1 MARTGLGIKR
11 TCLSCNTRFY
21 DFDRSPIICPGCGA
35 EFDPKDL
42 VKIQK
47 SRRASQAETLSE
59 EEANMGPNTGVD
71 QDASADMVFDEDDI
85 DLDDKDGPGVI
96 EDDIGDG
103 DELLPNLDEKD
114 E

>member
-1 MARTGLGIKR
+1 MAKTGLGIKR

-35 EFDPKDL
+35 EYDPKDL

-47 SRRASQAETLSE
+47 NHRASRAETMAAEKTIELD
-59 EEANMGPNTGVD
+59 ARVD
-71 QDASADMVFDEDDI
+71 QDPSTDMVFDEVDV

-96 EDDIGDG
+96 EDDISDG
-103 DELLPNLDEKD
+103 DELLPTLDEKD
-114 E
+114 D